1 MNSMK
6 TILKAID
13 LKVDYQIGKVIVPAL
28 RGIHMEVQEG
38 EFVAIMGPSG
48 CGKSTLLHVLG
59 GLLHPT
65 SGQVI
70 LDDMDLSQARDC
82 ELTRIRREKVGF
94 VFQRFNLLPTL
105 TAFGNVEMALKING
119 IRNGISK
126 SEVLN
131 MLSLVG
137 LKNKSHHRPIELS
150 IGEQQRVAIARAL
163 INKPSLV
170 LADEP
175 TGNLDS
181 GNSAAILKL
190 FMDLNKQLGQ
200 TIVLITHDREVAS
213 KAHRIIKMRDGQIIN
228 D

>member
-1 MNSMK
+1 MR

-13 LKVDYQIGKVIVPAL
+13 IKVDYYVGKVVIPAL
-28 RGIHMEVQEG
+28 RGVNLEVQEG

-70 LDDMDLSQARDC
+70 IDKEDLSQITDAA
-82 ELTRIRREKVGF
+82 LTKVRREKIGF

-119 IRNGISK
+119 IRNGTSK
-126 SEVLN
+126 MDILN
-131 MLSLVG
+131 MLRLVG
-137 LKNKSHHRPIELS
+137 LENKAHHKPIELS

-163 INKPSLV
+163 INKPSFL

-181 GNSAAILKL
+181 DNSKQVLEL
-190 FMDLNKQLGQ
+190 FLDLNKRLNQ
-200 TIVLITHDREVAS
+200 TIVLITHDKEVAARS
-213 KAHRIIKMRDGQIIN
+213 QRIITMRDGQIVSA
-228 D
+228 

>member
-13 LKVDYQIGKVIVPAL
+13 LKVNYQVGKVIVPAL
-28 RGIHMEVQEG
+28 RGVYLEVQEG

-65 SGQVI
+65 SGRVI
-70 LDDMDLSQARDC
+70 LDEVDLSQVEDC
-82 ELTRIRREKVGF
+82 ELTRIRREKIGF

-119 IRNGISK
+119 IRNGTSR
-126 SEVLN
+126 SEVLS
-131 MLSLVG
+131 MLTLVG
-137 LKNKSHHRPIELS
+137 LKDKLYYRPTELS
-150 IGEQQRVAIARAL
+150 MGEQQRVAIARAL
-163 INKPSLV
+163 IHRPSLV

-181 GNSAAILKL
+181 ANSAAILKL

-200 TIVLITHDREVAS
+200 TIVLITHDWEVAS

>member
-13 LKVDYQIGKVIVPAL
+13 LKVNYQVGKVIVPAL
-28 RGIHMEVQEG
+28 RGVYLEVQEG

-65 SGQVI
+65 SGRVI
-70 LDDMDLSQARDC
+70 LDEVDLSQVEDC
-82 ELTRIRREKVGF
+82 ELTRIRREKIGF

-119 IRNGISK
+119 IRNGTSR
-126 SEVLN
+126 SEVLS
-131 MLSLVG
+131 MLTLVG
-137 LKNKSHHRPIELS
+137 LKDKLYHRPTELS
-150 IGEQQRVAIARAL
+150 MGEQQRVAIARAL
-163 INKPSLV
+163 IHRPSLV

-181 GNSAAILKL
+181 ANSAAILKL

-200 TIVLITHDREVAS
+200 TIVLITHDWEVAS

>member
-13 LKVDYQIGKVIVPAL
+13 LKVNYQVGKVIVPAL
-28 RGIHMEVQEG
+28 RGVHLEVQEG

-65 SGQVI
+65 SGRVI
-70 LDDMDLSQARDC
+70 LDEVDLSQVEDC
-82 ELTRIRREKVGF
+82 ELTRIRREKIGF

-119 IRNGISK
+119 IHNGTSR

-131 MLSLVG
+131 MLTLVG
-137 LKNKSHHRPIELS
+137 LKDKLYHRPTELS
-150 IGEQQRVAIARAL
+150 MGEQQRVAIARAL
-163 INKPSLV
+163 IHRPSLV

-181 GNSAAILKL
+181 ANSAAILKL

-200 TIVLITHDREVAS
+200 TIVLITHDWEVAS

>member
-1 MNSMK
+1 MK

-13 LKVDYQIGKVIVPAL
+13 LKVNYQVGKVIVPAL
-28 RGIHMEVQEG
+28 RGVHLEVQEG

-65 SGQVI
+65 SGRVI
-70 LDDMDLSQARDC
+70 LDEVDLSQVEDC
-82 ELTRIRREKVGF
+82 ELTRIRREKIGF

-119 IRNGISK
+119 IHNGTSR

-131 MLSLVG
+131 MLTLVG
-137 LKNKSHHRPIELS
+137 LKDKLYHRPTELS
-150 IGEQQRVAIARAL
+150 MGEQQRVAIARAL
-163 INKPSLV
+163 IHRPSLV

-181 GNSAAILKL
+181 ANSAAILKL

-200 TIVLITHDREVAS
+200 TIVLITHDWEVAS

>member
-1 MNSMK
+1 MK

-13 LKVDYQIGKVIVPAL
+13 LKVNYQVGKVIVPAL
-28 RGIHMEVQEG
+28 RGVYLEVQEG

-65 SGQVI
+65 SGRVI
-70 LDDMDLSQARDC
+70 LDEVDLSQVEDC
-82 ELTRIRREKVGF
+82 ELTRIRREKIGF

-119 IRNGISK
+119 IRNGTSR
-126 SEVLN
+126 SEVLS
-131 MLSLVG
+131 MLTLVG
-137 LKNKSHHRPIELS
+137 LKDKLYHRPTELS
-150 IGEQQRVAIARAL
+150 MGEQQRVAIARAL
-163 INKPSLV
+163 IHRPSLV

-181 GNSAAILKL
+181 ANSAAILKL

-200 TIVLITHDREVAS
+200 TIVLITHDWEVAS